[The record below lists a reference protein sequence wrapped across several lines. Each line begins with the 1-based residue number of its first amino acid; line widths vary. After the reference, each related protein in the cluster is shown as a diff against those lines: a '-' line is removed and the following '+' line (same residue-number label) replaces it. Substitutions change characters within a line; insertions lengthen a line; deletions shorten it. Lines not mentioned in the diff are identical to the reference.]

1 MSRSTMRATD
11 ALELSKREGPQSAC
25 GSQTRALCGRGFAAL
40 RCIAELVS
48 VYRGHCVSE
57 RSAAF
62 TPLPLGTLSAELRTF
77 LSGGKGAR

>member
-1 MSRSTMRATD
+1 MRATD
-11 ALELSKREGPQSAC
+11 ALELSKRREGPQSAC
-25 GSQTRALCGRGFAAL
+25 GSQTRAPCGCGFAAL

-62 TPLPLGTLSAELRTF
+62 TPLPLGTLSAELRIF
-77 LSGGKGAR
+77 LSGGRERGEAA